1 MSEKEALPPLTPPS
15 TTLPPLSRMVWLG
28 LVGVVLTI
36 LGFGAFNALTIPPF
50 RWPDEQAHA
59 GYAMTL
65 ARGELPT
72 IETRIPTPTGS
83 EALAQRLARDRRR
96 RGTVWVANHPPGS
109 YVLALPVVAAVE
121 HAGRGDL
128 VNLALRLLN
137 VLAAGMAAIFTF
149 ALGRRLVDE
158 RAGLLAAALFVSFP
172 SAGFLLSLGMTDG
185 ISLVTTL
192 ACLVAAVRILGGSP
206 SAGVGDQPASRPVD
220 WRGFALLSAALLV
233 AALTRLTALG
243 VGLLVGAVTL
253 AVVTVRERRLPWR
266 EALLVG
272 LPAVVLSGW
281 FWVGNIVRYGDIA
294 ASKYLL
300 QRFGREGGRSV
311 LGTLVA
317 GGAWDGA
324 ARRLFSMLVAEPLA
338 QATMPGA
345 GEVAYRVIE
354 AFIILAAIAVVVF
367 VVRDRRGRAPR
378 PDRPLDL
385 WPWLALLA
393 TFVASW
399 VMMAKHMSGGGTAHV
414 RYVIVALP
422 LIGVVV
428 ATAILRLQRPSGARR
443 YVPTLLASLSLLGLF
458 AARVQQTEL
467 FASWMPQHTDAP
479 LASALSQPS
488 GSPSARIAALVL
500 GALGTALMAS
510 ILGVLLTRPRPAVLA
525 EPTDR

>member
-1 MSEKEALPPLTPPS
+1 MSEKEA
-15 TTLPPLSRMVWLG
+15 LPPLSRMVWLG

-65 ARGELPT
+65 ARGALPT
-72 IETRIPTPTGS
+72 IETRIPTPAGT

-109 YVLALPVVAAVE
+109 YVLALPAVVAVE

-137 VLAAGMAAIFTF
+137 VLAAGVAAIFTF

-206 SAGVGDQPASRPVD
+206 SAGPGVEPASRPVD

-354 AFIILAAIAVVVF
+354 VFIILAAVAVAVL

-443 YVPTLLASLSLLGLF
+443 YLPTILASLSLLGLF

-488 GSPSARIAALVL
+488 GSPSARIAALAL

-510 ILGVLLTRPRPAVLA
+510 ILGVLLARPRPAVLA